1 MFEILFNIIA
11 PVVFCAGLGFF
22 WSKRGYAF
30 HMETISG
37 LVTNVGAPMLIF
49 TTLVQLKMSLSDFL
63 EFGLMAFYALA
74 SFFVLGFIILKILR
88 LKVRDYI
95 PTIVFPNVG
104 NMGTPLCFFAFGE
117 AGLTLALA
125 FFAIYAILQFTVG
138 VWIASGTGSL
148 TQVLKT
154 PLVYAVGIALFLK
167 VSDIAV
173 PKWVI
178 GTTDLLGGFTIP
190 LMLIALGVSL
200 SSLSVKHL
208 KLAFLLSILRLG
220 VGFSVGLG
228 LATLFNLEGVER
240 GVLILECSMP
250 VAVFNY
256 LIALRYDRPYGQIAG
271 TILVST
277 LLTFVSLPLLL
288 IFVLP

>member
-167 VSDIAV
+167 ISDIAV
-173 PKWVI
+173 PKWII

-220 VGFSVGLG
+220 VGFSVGVG
-228 LATLFNLEGVER
+228 LATLFDLEGVER

>member
-1 MFEILFNIIA
+1 
-11 PVVFCAGLGFF
+11 
-22 WSKRGYAF
+22 
-30 HMETISG
+30 METISG

-167 VSDIAV
+167 ISDIAV
-173 PKWVI
+173 PKWII

-220 VGFSVGLG
+220 VGFSVGVG
-228 LATLFNLEGVER
+228 LATLFDLEGVER

>member
-173 PKWVI
+173 PKWII

-228 LATLFNLEGVER
+228 LATLFDLEGVER

-256 LIALRYDRPYGQIAG
+256 LIALRYERPYGQIAG

-277 LLTFVSLPLLL
+277 LLTFISLPLLL

>member
-173 PKWVI
+173 PKWII

-220 VGFSVGLG
+220 VGFSVSLG
-228 LATLFNLEGVER
+228 LATLFDLEGVER

-256 LIALRYDRPYGQIAG
+256 LIALRYERPYGQIAG

-277 LLTFVSLPLLL
+277 LLTFISLPLLL